1 MIAPYHQTKTP
12 INFWYRRGLNPRSF
26 IQPSETLPVELIG
39 THYNIDSLMHLIQA
53 QVYDL
58 GLLSSYYG

>member
-1 MIAPYHQTKTP
+1 MIAPYYQTK
-12 INFWYRRGLNPRSF
+12 ISISFWCRRGLNPRSF
-26 IQPSETLPVELIG
+26 IQPSEILPVELIE
-39 THYNIDSLMHLIQA
+39 TYYNIDSLMHLIQA

>member
-1 MIAPYHQTKTP
+1 MIALYYQTKIP
-12 INFWYRRGLNPRSF
+12 ISFWCRRELNPRSF
-26 IQPSETLPVELIG
+26 IQPSEILPVELIE
-39 THYNIDSLMHLIQA
+39 TYYNIDSLMHLIQA